1 MTDTVNLPKGAIIVH
16 DLEGKEYILIP
27 SEQYEQVENQEKS
40 QITRI
45 MEVLDSLE
53 HEPGDDEWWEEF
65 RQYLKDNPVIFNEPP
80 DNLADDE

>member
-16 DLEGKEYILIP
+16 DLERKEYILIP

-53 HEPGDDEWWEEF
+53 HEPGDDEWWAEF
-65 RQYLKDNPVIFNEPP
+65 DAFLRENRVVFPERDLGFE
-80 DNLADDE
+80 DE